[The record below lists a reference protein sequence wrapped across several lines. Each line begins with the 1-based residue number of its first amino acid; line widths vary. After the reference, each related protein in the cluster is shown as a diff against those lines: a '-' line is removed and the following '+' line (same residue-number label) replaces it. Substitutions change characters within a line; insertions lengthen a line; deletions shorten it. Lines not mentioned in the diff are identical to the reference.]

1 MKRIN
6 NIFILFFL
14 LSQIIFA
21 EQKIYRDDSI
31 LFSINKNVEP
41 LLIDDSFFRCN
52 HKELNTFLNKYDSIQ
67 IEPWLKSATEK
78 DFDGDIY
85 LNRIYRVKFKEKNEN
100 LILNAMK
107 DLEKINDIQYVERE
121 NLHRVFYTPN
131 DSQYSQQWFLPD
143 INSNDAWDF
152 WNING
157 GEIPGDK
164 QIILASVD
172 TGVNWAHPDLANN
185 IYQNLGEDAD
195 GDGQT
200 LIYFGGQW
208 MLDPDDL
215 NGIDD
220 DNWDNNAS
228 TYIDDLIGWDVSGSA
243 YGDNDAD
250 PPHSGGWSHGTH
262 VAGLLSA
269 TSNNGTGIASTAF
282 NCSILPVKCTGD
294 NEDNGYITNG
304 YEGMLYAA
312 QAGYNAEGFVII
324 NCSWGGLGSNIFE
337 QANINTIHNN
347 YNAVIFAA
355 SGNGSDTGWGEDYAA
370 QYPCS
375 YENVISVTAL
385 GQNGTWNH
393 WATYH
398 ESVDLG
404 SPGEGIRSTTIN
416 NYQSWDGTSMASPVA
431 ASCAGL
437 LKSFNPTWDNNKIE
451 TMLLATADPG
461 IYNTNPES
469 YLDNRL
475 GRGKVDML
483 KAISTPLFPKLEIA
497 AEDISIINDNNGE
510 INIGE
515 TIEYSVIIFNDPE
528 WGEATNTQLSLSSN
542 ATGVNFLNNNI
553 DIGNIEPGGVGLNEE
568 SPIIIEFTSDSEIG
582 EIEVVAKI
590 TSNQD
595 GYIKY
600 EAELPFILD
609 VNDTSVFLGD
619 VTGDG
624 LIDILD
630 VVTTVNIVLDSI
642 NPTNYQLIAA
652 DGNEDGI
659 VNIQDIIL
667 IINIIM
673 S

>member
-1 MKRIN
+1 MKKIKY
-6 NIFILFFL
+6 IFLSFFV
-14 LSQIIFA
+14 LSQIVFA

-31 LFSINKNVEP
+31 LFSIKKSSDF
-41 LLIDDSFFRCN
+41 LSIDNNFFRTN
-52 HKELNTFLNKYDSIQ
+52 HKELNILFDKYEI
-67 IEPWLKSATEK
+67 IKVEPWLKSATDK

-85 LNRIYRVKFKEKNEN
+85 LNRIYRIKLSDRSKNRIIN
-100 LILNAMK
+100 VMD
-107 DLEKINDIQYVERE
+107 DLSQIGDIQYVERE
-121 NLHRVFYTPN
+121 NLHRIFYTPN
-131 DSQYSQQWFLPD
+131 DSQYNQQWFLPD

-157 GEIPGDK
+157 GEVPGDK
-164 QIILASVD
+164 QVILASVD
-172 TGVNWAHPDLANN
+172 TGVNWAHPDLVGN

-200 LIYFGGQW
+200 LIYSNGQW

-269 TSNNGTGIASTAF
+269 TSNNSTGIASTAF

-304 YEGMLYAA
+304 YEGILYAA

-324 NCSWGGLGSNIFE
+324 NCSWGGLGSSIFE
-337 QANINTIHNN
+337 QASINNIHNN

-375 YENVISVTAL
+375 YENVISITAL

-437 LKSFNPTWDNNKIE
+437 LKSFNPTWDNDKIE

-461 IYNTNPES
+461 IYSTNPES
-469 YLDNRL
+469 YLENRL
-475 GRGKVDML
+475 GRGKIDML

-497 AEDISIINDNNGE
+497 AEDISIINDNNNE

-515 TIEYSVIIFNDPE
+515 TIEYSVIIFNDPN
-528 WGEATNTQLSLSSN
+528 WGEATNTQLSLSSD
-542 ATGVNFLNNNI
+542 AQGINFSNNNI
-553 DIGNIEPGGVGLNEE
+553 SIGNIPPGGVGLNEG
-568 SPIIIEFTSDSEIG
+568 SPIIIEFTADSEIG
-582 EIEVVAKI
+582 NIDVMAKI
-590 TSNQD
+590 ISNQD
-595 GYIKY
+595 GYVKY
-600 EAELPFILD
+600 EIELPFTLQ
-609 VNDTSVFLGD
+609 VNDASVFLGD
-619 VTGDG
+619 VTEDSV
-624 LIDILD
+624 IDILD
-630 VVTTVNIVLDSI
+630 VVTIVNIVLENT
-642 NPTNYQLIAA
+642 NPTNYQTIAA
-652 DGNEDGI
+652 DTNEDGTI
-659 VNIQDIIL
+659 NIQDIIL